1 MATHVLARQ
10 TARMPSLEYQK
21 TPLRIGSDRHWTSAA
36 QSLAAALVAT
46 ALLSIAPAVWDVM
59 EYFRQVDPVEP
70 PGISRWALLVLLL
83 ATVQIAYA
91 FYLFQLPDW
100 TSVRMVTLHALAMS
114 AFYALALGGVL
125 VSGPGSWMVG
135 PNGLQLADQLAGGK
149 AALWCVAMVSVS
161 TVLAFFAGR
170 LAMRWRR
177 AESIVQQAG
186 LSVGQAS
193 SLP

>member
-1 MATHVLARQ
+1 MATPVLARQ
-10 TARMPSLEYQK
+10 TTRMPRLEYQK
-21 TPLRIGSDRHWTSAA
+21 TPLRIGADRHWTSAA
-36 QSLAAALVAT
+36 QGLAAALLAA
-46 ALLSIAPAVWDVM
+46 ALLSSAPAVWDVM
-59 EYFRQVDPVEP
+59 EYFRDVDPVEP
-70 PGISRWALLVLLL
+70 HGIARWALLVLLL

-100 TSVRMVTLHALAMS
+100 TSVRIVTLHALAMA

-125 VSGPGSWMVG
+125 VSGAGSWVVG
-135 PNGLQLADQLAGGK
+135 PDGWQLADQLAGGR
-149 AALWCVAMVSVS
+149 AALWCVAMVSLS
-161 TVLAFFAGR
+161 SVLAFFAGR

-177 AESIVQQAG
+177 AESIVRQAG